1 MADLSQLMNA
11 FVGEA
16 TAQPATPTGQW
27 QQELLA
33 QVNPEEARRKQ
44 IRNTLIAASSA
55 LLNTKGNLLK
65 GLGAAANQGAQSW
78 ATTDDANDTASWQ
91 AKRTIEE
98 QQAADKDRKL
108 RWLQSAFGIQAGQE
122 DRNYQRTQDQYS
134 RTRQQEQDAYN
145 REKDERDYGI
155 RKQNADSLTTYRTR
169 KGDIDAAKAGIDG
182 VLGRPK
188 GDKSQLTGGQRATA
202 LTAINRMAERF
213 EESRV
218 ERIENDY
225 SLSPEEKVERLNAIP
240 EERQRFKE
248 ELYRE
253 YGITPANTKV
263 QDPAAPAQTEQGKTD
278 RQPPAAPAQ
287 PAIQEGATATN
298 KQTGERIIFRNGQ
311 WQPL

>member
-44 IRNTLIAASSA
+44 VRNALIAASSA

-91 AKRTIEE
+91 AKKTIEE
-98 QQAADKDRKL
+98 QRAADKDRKL
-108 RWLQSAFGIQAGQE
+108 RWLESAFGVQKGYE
-122 DRNYQRTQDQYS
+122 DRNYQRTQDEYS
-134 RTRQQEQDAYN
+134 RTRQEEQDAYN
-145 REKDERDYGI
+145 RQKDERDFGL
-155 RKQNADSLTTYRTR
+155 REKNTDSMIASRGTR
-169 KGDIDAAKAGIDG
+169 DQVAAAKAGLDG
-182 VLGRPK
+182 ILGRPK
-188 GDKSQLTGGQRATA
+188 GDRSALTAGQRATA
-202 LTAINRMAERF
+202 LTAINRMAERYG
-213 EESRV
+213 ENLLQ
-218 ERIENDY
+218 RIDEDY
-225 SLSPEEKVERLNAIP
+225 SLTPEEKQ
-240 EERQRFKE
+240 QRVNNIEADKQKFKE
-248 ELYRE
+248 QLFQE

-278 RQPPAAPAQ
+278 RQPTAAPQQ
-287 PAIQEGATATN
+287 PVKEGATATN